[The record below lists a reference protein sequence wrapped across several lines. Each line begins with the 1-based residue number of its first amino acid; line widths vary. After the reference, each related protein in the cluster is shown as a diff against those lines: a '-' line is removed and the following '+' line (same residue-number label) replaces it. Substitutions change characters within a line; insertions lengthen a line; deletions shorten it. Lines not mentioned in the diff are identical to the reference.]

1 MADDLFAV
9 SVAVDLD
16 DAGEEGVTG
25 TAGRVWGS
33 GRSVGVGESG
43 VGEECGNGEY
53 YRQSD
58 EKGAGVGR

>member
-25 TAGRVWGS
+25 KA
-33 GRSVGVGESG
+33 
-43 VGEECGNGEY
+43 
-53 YRQSD
+53 D
-58 EKGAGVGR
+58 EDLVRACCSLCLI